1 MNLNTLSTDNP
12 SPLKSGRAS
21 LRIGGVSAIL
31 ASICCVGPYLFVA
44 MGISSS
50 LALYFIT
57 LAEWSRPFFIL
68 IAFIALCF
76 AYQQIWRPE
85 LAYNPGRVCTTPQ
98 VKKTYKGYFFFIV
111 VLVVSVLMLPYIV
124 SQT

>member
-1 MNLNTLSTDNP
+1 MNLNTLATDNP
-12 SPLKSGRAS
+12 SPSKSGRAS

-50 LALYFIT
+50 SVLYLIT

-68 IAFIALCF
+68 IALIALCF
-76 AYQQIWRPE
+76 AYQQLWRPE
-85 LAYNPGRVCTTPQ
+85 LAYNPGRACMTPLL
-98 VKKTYKGYFFFIV
+98 KKTYKGYFCFV
-111 VLVVSVLMLPYIV
+111 VLLVISVLMLPYIV
-124 SQT
+124 LQT